1 MIGYAIRAVK
11 AERQLSMMRRRTAVC
26 DRSAA
31 MAARQR
37 A

>member
-26 DRSAA
+26 GRGTA
-31 MAARQR
+31 MEAE
-37 A
+37 